1 MVSEFMLQQTQVATV
16 VPYFERWMERFPS
29 FVALAAAAEEEVL
42 SLWQGLGYYSRARR
56 LHEAAI
62 KVCRTFGGELPSD
75 VETIA
80 TLPGVGRYTAGA
92 IAAFAFDRAVPTV
105 DGNIARVLARL
116 VDFQQPIDSAGGQR
130 ELWESAVAL
139 LPTRGGRIHTSA
151 LMELG
156 ALLCTV
162 RNPQCLI
169 CPVRDHCAADEPET
183 LPRKRPRPRVI
194 AIDEG
199 CGWLVQ
205 DDRILLEQQTGP
217 RWRGLWK
224 LPKMVNPLAEEPIFR
239 SVYPFTNHRVIL
251 RVHRMSAPPL
261 IEPPLAWLALSE
273 IASLPLAAP
282 HRRAIVHLLGQSA
295 S

>member
-16 VPYFERWMERFPS
+16 LPYFERWMERFPS
-29 FVALAAAAEEEVL
+29 FSALAAATEEEVL

-56 LHEAAI
+56 LHRAAM
-62 KVCRTFGGELPSD
+62 KVCELFGGDLPTD
-75 VETIA
+75 VESIA

-92 IAAFAFDRAVPTV
+92 IAAFAFDHAVPTV

-116 VDFQQPIDSAGGQR
+116 LSLQSPIDSTQGQR

-139 LPTRGGRIHTSA
+139 LPAGGGRLHTSA

-156 ALLCTV
+156 ALLCTA

-169 CPVRDHCAADEPET
+169 CPVRAYCAAEEPES

-205 DDRILLEQQTGP
+205 DDRILLEQQTGS

-224 LPKMVNPLAEEPIFR
+224 LPRLVEHLTEEPMFR
-239 SVYPFTNHRVIL
+239 SVYPFTNHRVTL
-251 RVHRMSAPPL
+251 RVHRMNVPPRV
-261 IEPPLAWLALSE
+261 EPPLAWLALSE
-273 IASLPLAAP
+273 ISSLPLAAP